1 MKFPHNGALALIGW
15 YLMMP
20 PSSHTLRTLHTANL
34 STWKIEAT
42 YASASECEQ
51 ARQTSTSH
59 GRPNLRNAKQ
69 QYLAHRG
76 ECIASDDPRLKSQ

>member
-1 MKFPHNGALALIGW
+1 MKFFHSAALGLVGW

-20 PSSHTLRTLHTANL
+20 PASHTLRTLHTADM
-34 STWKIEAT
+34 SKWRIQAT
-42 YASASECEQ
+42 YASAAECEQ
-51 ARQTSTSH
+51 ARQKSASN

-76 ECIASDDPRLKSQ
+76 ECVASDDPRLKAQ

>member
-1 MKFPHNGALALIGW
+1 MKFLHTAALALVGW

-20 PSSHTLRTLHTANL
+20 PPSHTLRTLHTADM
-34 STWKIEAT
+34 SQWKIQAT

-51 ARQTSTSH
+51 ARQTHPSNA
-59 GRPNLRNAKQ
+59 RPNLRNARQ

-76 ECIASDDPRLKSQ
+76 ECIASDDPRLQAQ